1 MGVDS
6 ELSYIRYNIGD
17 IVKERPWVS
26 VNTAPLYGVIVY
38 LKRLTYTDNSWIQ
51 FDDDA
56 LHVHWFRWNQVEVLP
71 ASMVEMVSSITQ
83 NKN

>member
-1 MGVDS
+1 MDGEN

-26 VNTAPLYGVIVY
+26 VNTEPLYGVIVY
-38 LKRLTYTDNSWIQ
+38 LRRLSYIDNSWIE

-56 LHVHWFRWNQVEVLP
+56 LHVHWFRWGQIEILP
-71 ASMVEMVSSITQ
+71 ACMVEIVSSIA
-83 NKN
+83 